1 MTDNMAGVEWREAA
15 GVPVIGRLAF
25 LKFPGLERN
34 MYKVRSILVMLIALL
49 FAAPLMAQQVAT
61 TLTGRVTDQ
70 GGNPVSN
77 ATVQIL
83 HVPTGTVR
91 SAETLGNG
99 RYQATGLRVGGPYQ
113 LTATREGFEP
123 QILEEVF
130 LRLGETETINFEIAD
145 TAVTDRIVVMGQAVT
160 SLFRPDNIGTGS
172 TIGSDQ
178 IDDFASI
185 NRSINDY
192 IQLDP
197 RATIVDKGRNEI
209 SVGGGHNRM
218 NNIQIDGVTANDSFG
233 LNADAQPA
241 TRQPIAVDWIEE
253 ISVQVSPYDVTQSGG
268 TGAIINS
275 VTKSGSNEFRGR
287 VYGNYRDEDMIR
299 GDFPEFEDWVYGAYL
314 SGPILQDNLFFFV
327 GYEKSRQDDVSGDLV
342 GLAGSGAQTIFD
354 LAPSD
359 MDRIINA
366 ARGFGLEPGD
376 TSAPQSRAEQENW
389 IAKLDWDISQD
400 HRASLRYTLSEGS
413 EANFNR
419 SRGTYD
425 LSSFFYDQ
433 EIEYDSWT
441 LQVFSNWTPALS
453 TELRATRSD
462 YQSRFNVGQRQPSV
476 EVRTDAGLV
485 RLGTERF
492 RHGNELDVTTSQVF
506 LGANYFTGDH
516 SIDFG
521 VDWIEEDY
529 SNLFVESS
537 LGRYEFDDI
546 DAFET
551 GSDGVRY
558 TLRTSSDPNDP
569 FFPLADFAWDVT
581 AFFLQ
586 DTWTVNPELTV
597 QYGLRWET
605 FSTNSDPLRN
615 ERFEQVFGFSN
626 TGTLDGE
633 NILQPRIGF
642 NWQPSDLGYR
652 GQLRGGFGLFRGRTP
667 GVWITN
673 PFSNPGGTIDVFTC
687 DSRRDATGC
696 QDLDPNFI
704 IVPDPDNQ
712 PRLGGFSPIDDV
724 DVVEDGFRLPTEWKA
739 NLGWDMELP
748 NLDRANL
755 TLEVSKTWVKD
766 SMYWQ
771 DLNTGSVQGVLPD
784 GRNHYW
790 ANVNTASGSRT
801 DRSREF
807 GNVILMRNTD
817 KGERTNATVS
827 LDKTWSGDWGTLF
840 GRVAYNYMS
849 ATDVSSGTSSRA
861 ISSYRNQPVFNT
873 NEEVEGRSVFEIGDS
888 ISVLSQYTADWFDI
902 GSTRFSAFLQYR
914 DGRRFSWTFDGD
926 MNGDGVFNNNL
937 LYVPNPGEVRFVDR
951 SGNPDPAGEAAFNEL
966 VANVADLRRSQGAAV
981 KKNGNR
987 SSSVTQMDIRIA
999 QDFNFGDRYQGQFFF
1014 DIENFTN
1021 LLNSSWGAIDQVGF
1035 NWTARPVA
1043 FEGVDPETG
1052 QMLYRWLNRGTEAG
1066 DYESR
1071 QDGVGQSRWRI
1082 QLGARF
1088 NF

>member
-1 MTDNMAGVEWREAA
+1 M
-15 GVPVIGRLAF
+15 F
-25 LKFPGLERN
+25 
-34 MYKVRSILVMLIALL
+34 KVRSILVILTALL

-61 TLTGRVTDQ
+61 SITGRVTDQ
-70 GGNPVSN
+70 GGNPVGD

-91 SAETLGNG
+91 SAQTLGNG
-99 RYQATGLRVGGPYQ
+99 RYQASGLRVGGPYQ
-113 LTATREGFEP
+113 LTVTREGFEP
-123 QILEEVF
+123 GIVEEVF
-130 LRLGETETINFEIAD
+130 LRLGESETVNVEIAD
-145 TAVTDRIVVMGQAVT
+145 TAVTDRIVVMGQAAQ

-185 NRSINDY
+185 SRSINDY

-197 RATIVDKGRNEI
+197 RATVVDRGRNEI

-241 TRQPIAVDWIEE
+241 VRQPIAIDWIEE

-275 VTKSGSNEFRGR
+275 VTKSGSNEFSGR

-314 SGPILQDNLFFFV
+314 GGPVIQDSLFFFV

-354 LAPSD
+354 LPPAE

-366 ARGFGLEPGD
+366 ASGFGLVPGD
-376 TSAPQSRAEQENW
+376 ISAPQSRDEQENW
-389 IAKLDWDISQD
+389 IAKLDWDISD
-400 HRASLRYTLSEGS
+400 AHRASLRYTLSEGTS
-413 EANFNR
+413 SNFNR
-419 SRGTYD
+419 SRFTYD
-425 LSSFFYDQ
+425 LSSFFFDQ
-433 EIEYDSWT
+433 EINYDSWT
-441 LQVFSNWTPALS
+441 LQVFSDWTPALS

-462 YQSRFNVGQRQPSV
+462 YESRFNLGVRQPSV

-485 RLGTERF
+485 RLGSERF
-492 RHGNELDVTTSQVF
+492 RHGNELDVITTQVF

-521 VDWIEEDY
+521 IDYLEEDY

-537 LGRYEFDDI
+537 AGRYEFDSI

-551 GSDGVRY
+551 GNTGLRY
-558 TLRTSSDPNDP
+558 TLRTSSDPNDF
-569 FFPLADFAWDVT
+569 FFPRADFAWDVT

-605 FSTNSDPLRN
+605 FSTNNDPLRN
-615 ERFEQVFGFSN
+615 DRFEEVFGFSN
-626 TGTLDGE
+626 TGTIDGE
-633 NILQPRIGF
+633 NVLQPRFGF
-642 NWQPSDLGYR
+642 NWQPADLPYR

-687 DSRRDATGC
+687 DSRGDSTGC
-696 QDLDPNFI
+696 TDLDPNFTL
-704 IVPDPDNQ
+704 VADADNQ

-739 NLGWDMELP
+739 NLAWDMELP
-748 NLDRANL
+748 NLERANL
-755 TLEVSKTWVKD
+755 TLEYSKTWVKD

-771 DLNTGSVQGVLPD
+771 DLNTGPVQGVLPD

-790 ANVNTASGSRT
+790 ADVNNASGSRAG
-801 DRSREF
+801 RSRDF
-807 GNVILMRNTD
+807 NNVILMRNTS
-817 KGERTNATVS
+817 KGERTNATVA
-827 LDKTWSGDWGTLF
+827 LDKTWVGDWGTLF

-873 NEEVEGRSVFEIGDS
+873 NEEVEGRSIFEIGDS
-888 ISVLSQYTADWFDI
+888 ISLLTQYTANWFDI
-902 GSTRFSAFLQYR
+902 GSTRFAAFLQYR

-926 MNGDGVFNNNL
+926 MNGDGVFNNAL
-937 LYVPNPGEVRFVDR
+937 LYVPNPGEVRFVDNA
-951 SGNPDPAGEAAFNEL
+951 GNPDPAGEAAFNEL
-966 VANVADLRRSQGAAV
+966 VSNVADLRRSQGAAV
-981 KKNGNR
+981 KKNGSR
-987 SSSVTQMDIRIA
+987 SSSVTQMDVRIS
-999 QDFNFGDRYQGQFFF
+999 QEFNFGDRYRGQLFF

-1043 FEGVDPETG
+1043 FEGVDAETG
-1052 QMLYRWLNRGTEAG
+1052 QMLYRWLDRGTEAG

-1071 QDGVGQSRWRI
+1071 QDGIGQSRWRI

-1088 NF
+1088 DF